1 MPSRT
6 QIVCLHEGTKGSS
19 IDPVFINALIRTLN
33 PTWLRKSG
41 SNFIRL
47 VNCGG
52 RKNVIARTPQELRN
66 CLGIGG
72 DVTLMIWADMDDDRE
87 DGDALK
93 RDFWEECERWGIDR
107 DEFDQLVF
115 AFAKDRL
122 ENWIEFLQTGSTEEG
137 REAPRIH
144 DNTQVRQAAR
154 TLANR

>member
-1 MPSRT
+1 
-6 QIVCLHEGTKGSS
+6 
-19 IDPVFINALIRTLN
+19 
-33 PTWLRKSG
+33 
-41 SNFIRL
+41 
-47 VNCGG
+47 
-52 RKNVIARTPQELRN
+52 
-66 CLGIGG
+66 
-72 DVTLMIWADMDDDRE
+72 MIWADMDDDRE

-154 TLANR
+154 TLANRCLRNDSDPPLPPSLEWSCQNWRKLTRRMASH